1 MQTCAYFDT
10 AALVKLVVWEPESAG
25 LRAWIREQD
34 GATLT
39 VTCDLSRTE
48 LLRTIAR
55 KDPEAMADARHL
67 IRSLT
72 IGEVSQDTFAAASRL
87 GPPELRSLDAIHL
100 ASALELGDAL
110 DAFVTYD
117 KRLAEAATMLGLPV
131 VAPS

>member
-1 MQTCAYFDT
+1 MRT
-10 AALVKLVVWEPESAG
+10 AVYLDSSALAKLVLEEDESGALQAWLDAQPG
-25 LRAWIREQD
+25 LHA
-34 GATLT
+34 
-39 VTCDLSRTE
+39 TCDLARTE
-48 LLRTIAR
+48 TVRAVGRMAPADLPKAHDLLRQ
-55 KDPEAMADARHL
+55 M
-67 IRSLT
+67 T

-117 KRLAEAATMLGLPV
+117 ERLAEAATMLGLPV